1 MGRTTRRRRPDFKA
15 RSNEAWYDLID
26 DYDLIEAS
34 FLKQYGIRLSREPDM
49 PWTEF
54 CSLLS
59 GLMHDT
65 PLGRIVAVRAEEDR
79 EALKHFTPEQRR
91 IRSEWRARAV
101 RMDADSYGAAIRGF
115 EDMFRAMAGK
125 KGNR

>member
-1 MGRTTRRRRPDFKA
+1 MGRTTRRPRPDFT
-15 RSNEAWYDLID
+15 RRNSSEAWYDLID

-65 PLGRIVAVRAEEDR
+65 PLGQIVAIRAEDDKDT
-79 EALKHFTPEQRR
+79 LKHFTPEQWR
-91 IRSEWRARAV
+91 IRAAWRRRSL
-101 RMDADSYGAAIRGF
+101 RMDPGSYEEAIKGF
-115 EDMFRAMAGK
+115 ESMFRAMA
-125 KGNR
+125 KGG

>member
-1 MGRTTRRRRPDFKA
+1 MRRQRPDFSS
-15 RSNEAWYDLID
+15 RSGDTWYDLIE

-34 FLKQYGIRLSREPDM
+34 FLKQYGIRLSHEPDM

-65 PLGRIVAVRAEEDR
+65 PLGQIVAIRAEEDK
-79 EALKHFTPEQRR
+79 EALKRFTPEQRR
-91 IRSEWRARAV
+91 IRSEWRRRAV
-101 RMDADSYGAAIRGF
+101 EMDSDTYAAAMNGF
-115 EDMFRAMAGK
+115 ESLFRALAGK
-125 KGNR
+125 EGSK

>member
-1 MGRTTRRRRPDFKA
+1 MRRPRPDFAK
-15 RSNEAWYDLID
+15 RDSGEAWYDLID

-34 FLKQYGIRLSREPDM
+34 FLKQYGVRLSQEPDM

-65 PLGRIVAVRAEEDR
+65 PLGQIVAIRAEDDKDT
-79 EALKHFTPEQRR
+79 LKRFTPEQH
-91 IRSEWRARAV
+91 RARAEWRRRAV
-101 RMDADSYGAAIRGF
+101 KMDEKNYAAAMRGF
-115 EDMFRAMAGK
+115 ENLFRAMAGR
-125 KGNR
+125 GGET